1 MVLLLPPT
9 DHLAWA
15 GGEPGAP
22 WQAGE
27 GPSGMNG
34 WDEGGPLLAQVA
46 GLGADRL
53 ARILVDHAVHD
64 PGLEQALRLALA
76 AQGSD
81 AELARSLAGEVDA
94 LSARRSRWIDG
105 NDQDL
110 AHGIDRIRAA
120 ATRDLLSRAPRAAAD
135 LHLRL
140 IWLHPAITAQVRDSD
155 GAVGSAVED
164 VVADFGLACAAL
176 PAADRRK
183 LPAEVAALLL
193 ADDTG
198 VCRRLIHACKDGL
211 GPDGLAE
218 LDRLFRAGLDGVGL
232 AGGAQHRRTCLDGLT
247 EVADARDDVDAFIEV
262 QELAKSGNRAVLPIA
277 ERLVGAGRLDE
288 ALQRLEQ
295 ATGGEHRTGGLDD
308 LRVEVL
314 DRLGRVDDAQAVR
327 WGVFLRT
334 LSGTMLDA
342 YLERVPAEVRPD
354 VTEKAVTAA
363 REHRDAYAALSLLSK
378 LAPDAAA
385 GLVRRRLP
393 ELSGDVDIVLRP
405 ASERLAVGHPLAAVL
420 LRRQMA
426 DAALARARTQT
437 YDRVVQDLL
446 AAEYMAVQVGDWQGV
461 PAQNSYREAIARQ
474 HRAKTTFWTK
484 MNAAG
489 LSWRR

>member
-1 MVLLLPPT
+1 M
-9 DHLAWA
+9 
-15 GGEPGAP
+15 
-22 WQAGE
+22 
-27 GPSGMNG
+27 SY
-34 WDEGGPLLAQVA
+34 WDEGGPPLAQVA

-53 ARILVDHAVHD
+53 AEILVDHAVHD

-76 AQGSD
+76 AQASD
-81 AELARSLAGEVDA
+81 AELARILAGEVDA
-94 LSARRSRWIDG
+94 IGARRSRWSDSD
-105 NDQDL
+105 DQDL

-120 ATRDLLSRAPRAAAD
+120 ATRDLLPWAPRTAAD
-135 LHLRL
+135 LLLRM
-140 IWLHPAITAQVRDSD
+140 IRLHPAITAQVRDSD
-155 GAVGSAVED
+155 GVVGSAVED

-176 PAADRRK
+176 PAADQRK

-218 LDRLFRAGLDGVGL
+218 LDRLFRAGLDGVGP

-262 QELAKSGNRAVLPIA
+262 HELAEAGNRAVLPIA

-308 LRVEVL
+308 LQVEVL

-327 WGVFLRT
+327 WGVFLRG
-334 LSGTMLDA
+334 LSGTVLDA
-342 YLERVPAEVRPD
+342 YLERVPAEARPG
-354 VTEKAVTAA
+354 VTEKAVAA
-363 REHRDAYAALSLLSK
+363 ALEHRDAYAALSLLSGIV
-378 LAPDAAA
+378 PDAAA
-385 GLVRRRLP
+385 RLVGRRLQ

-405 ASERLAVGHPLAAVL
+405 ASERLEASHPLAAVL
-420 LRRQMA
+420 LCRRMA
-426 DAALARARTQT
+426 DAALARARPQT
-437 YDRVVQDLL
+437 YDRVVQDLR
-446 AAEYMAVQVGDWQGV
+446 AAEQLTVHVGDWQGH
-461 PAQNSYREAIARQ
+461 PAQDSYREMVARQ

-489 LSWRR
+489 LNWRR

>member
-1 MVLLLPPT
+1 
-9 DHLAWA
+9 
-15 GGEPGAP
+15 
-22 WQAGE
+22 
-27 GPSGMNG
+27 MNG
-34 WDEGGPLLAQVA
+34 WDEGGPPLAQVA

-53 ARILVDHAVHD
+53 AEILVDHAVHD

-76 AQGSD
+76 AQASN
-81 AELARSLAGEVDA
+81 AQLARTLAGEVDA
-94 LSARRSRWIDG
+94 MSAQRRHWSDG
-105 NDQDL
+105 DDQDL
-110 AHGIDRIRAA
+110 AHQIDRIRAA
-120 ATRDLLSRAPRAAAD
+120 ATRDLMPRAPRTAAD
-135 LHLRL
+135 LLLRL
-140 IWLHPAITAQVRDSD
+140 IRLHPAITAQVRDSD
-155 GAVGSAVED
+155 GVVGSAVED

-198 VCRRLIHACKDGL
+198 VCRRLISACNDGL
-211 GPDGLAE
+211 GPEGLAE
-218 LDRLFRAGLDGVGL
+218 LDRLFRAGLVGTGP
-232 AGGAQHRRTCLDGLT
+232 AGGAQHRSTCLQGLAD
-247 EVADARDDVDAFIEV
+247 VADLQDDVDAFIEV
-262 QELAKSGNRAVLPIA
+262 QELAGAEDWSVLPIA

-327 WGVFLRT
+327 WGMFLRL
-334 LSGTMLDA
+334 LSGTMLNA
-342 YLERVPAEVRPD
+342 YLERVPAEARPG
-354 VTEKAVTAA
+354 VTEKAVAA
-363 REHRDAYAALSLLSK
+363 ALEHRDAYAALSLLSGI
-378 LAPDAAA
+378 APDAAA
-385 GLVRRRLP
+385 RLVCCRLQK
-393 ELSGDVDIVLRP
+393 LGGDVDIVLRP
-405 ASERLAVGHPLAAVL
+405 ASERLAAGHPLAAVL
-420 LRRQMA
+420 LRRQMV

-437 YDRVVQDLL
+437 YDRVVQDLR
-446 AAEYMAVQVGDWQGV
+446 AAEQLAVHVGDWQGH
-461 PAQNSYREAIARQ
+461 PAQDSYREAIARQ